1 MNDKIQEV
9 FNQFAVDLGDGP
21 VMFKT
26 LPEAT
31 TALSEYENGAAQ
43 RELAA
48 EFCEYAGIEA
58 DSKNA
63 KGKSNVIVAFL
74 QWQEAGQ
81 PGPEVEDD
89 EDDSDEG

>member
-1 MNDKIQEV
+1 MSEKIQEV
-9 FNQFAVDLGDGP
+9 FNKFVIELEDGP
-21 VMFKT
+21 VMFDT
-26 LPEAT
+26 EAEAS

-43 RELAA
+43 REVAA
-48 EFCEYAGIEA
+48 DFCAFAGIEA

-81 PGPEVEDD
+81 PGPVVDD
-89 EDDSDEG
+89 EDDEG

>member
-1 MNDKIQEV
+1 MSDKIQEV
-9 FNQFAVDLGDGP
+9 FGQFAVDLGDGP
-21 VMFKT
+21 VLFKT
-26 LPEAT
+26 DAEAS

-48 EFCEYAGIEA
+48 EFCEFAGIEA

-81 PGPEVEDD
+81 PGPAIDD
-89 EDDSDEG
+89 EDEEDED